1 MQSTVLKC
9 NIFSEPVFTYDRRK
23 KKKKICVPQ
32 KIEGQRKEKY
42 LPLTMGACISTCLN
56 LEQIQSK
63 YVSLFWFALHW
74 SSQTHFGSNKHG
86 RITTFQPVIPAPVG
100 TDV

>member
-1 MQSTVLKC
+1 MT
-9 NIFSEPVFTYDRRK
+9 DA

-42 LPLTMGACISTCLN
+42 LPLTMEACTSTCLN

-63 YVSLFWFALHW
+63 YCIFVLICSSLKFTNTFW
-74 SSQTHFGSNKHG
+74 K
-86 RITTFQPVIPAPVG
+86 
-100 TDV
+100 